1 MLRLFGKQNKTSS
14 KKSFSAQTDLYI
26 CQEIDFEGGCDFG
39 EGSKLKDERRWGE
52 VAFVGIRLW
61 LHFNTFRRLM
71 RGLDA
76 CQTQLT
82 RTFFNMLSCFWFVD
96 FESLSFF
103 WIIGRIKGI
112 TGGDYSMLGLNGIE
126 WMMLIIAAI
135 IIGFSKTGIQGAT
148 IPAVA
153 LVAIIFGGKASAGI
167 MLPMLML
174 GDLIAIFQYGKQ
186 GKFSDV
192 LKLLPA
198 AVIGIVI
205 GAVTGNFLDDRQF
218 KALLGVVVLVCLGLL
233 VYREVAKRVL
243 ALPKNRIFHWMVG
256 AVSGFSSMVGN
267 AAGPIFN
274 VYLLSQDIS
283 KNKMIGTTAWFFLLM
298 NVVKLPFHI
307 FMWGTVTWGTIRYM
321 LLMIPFI
328 AFGSWMGITFVRKI
342 NELWYKRI
350 IMAMTGIAAI
360 RLFI

>member
-1 MLRLFGKQNKTSS
+1 MK
-14 KKSFSAQTDLYI
+14 
-26 CQEIDFEGGCDFG
+26 
-39 EGSKLKDERRWGE
+39 
-52 VAFVGIRLW
+52 
-61 LHFNTFRRLM
+61 
-71 RGLDA
+71 
-76 CQTQLT
+76 
-82 RTFFNMLSCFWFVD
+82 
-96 FESLSFF
+96 ES
-103 WIIGRIKGI
+103 RKGA
-112 TGGDYSMLGLNGIE
+112 YSRMLGLNGIE

-153 LVAIIFGGKASAGI
+153 LVAVLFGGKASAGI

-174 GDLIAIFQYGKQ
+174 GDVIAIIQYGKQ
-186 GKFSDV
+186 GKFTDV

-198 AVIGIVI
+198 AVTGIVI
-205 GAVTGNFLDDRQF
+205 GAISGNYLDDKQF

-243 ALPKNRIFHWMVG
+243 PLPKNPIFHWLVG

-274 VYLLSQDIS
+274 VYLLSQDIT

-307 FMWGTVTWGTIRYM
+307 FMWGTVSWGTLRYM

-328 AFGSWMGITFVRKI
+328 AFGSVLGIKFVRKI
-342 NELWYKRI
+342 NETWYKRI
-350 IMAMTGIAAI
+350 IMIMTAIAAI